1 MKKNKRP
8 VKPGSVIKYI
18 LLTLLALIYILPL
31 LWVIEV
37 SLKND
42 VELYSNP
49 FGIPE
54 VWQWGNYYVAFVT
67 AGLGVALKNSLIVCV
82 VTLIISLLVGAMAA
96 FGISRLHWRLSG
108 TMLLYFMTG
117 MMVPVHCVL
126 IPLFVTFSKVGL
138 VNNLVG
144 IILPYITF
152 SLPMTIFILYG
163 FFQSLPHELFEA
175 ACIDG
180 ASIYD
185 CFFKIALPLAKTGM
199 FVTGLM
205 TFIGNW
211 NELLV
216 AMVFIS
222 DAAKKTLPVSLTS
235 FASPYATNFTQMF
248 AAIVISVLPTI
259 IVYSIFSNK
268 IVAGLTAG
276 AVKG

>member
-8 VKPGSVIKYI
+8 VKAGTIIKYI
-18 LLTLLALIYILPL
+18 LLTILALIYLLPL

-42 VELYSNP
+42 AELYSNP
-49 FGIPE
+49 FGFPS
-54 VWQWGNYYVAFVT
+54 VVQWGNYYVAFVT
-67 AGLGVALKNSLIVCV
+67 AGLGVALKNSFIVCV
-82 VTLIISLLVGAMAA
+82 VTLVISLLAGAMAA
-96 FGISRLHWRLSG
+96 FGLSRLHWKLSG
-108 TMLLYFMTG
+108 PMLMYFMIG

-126 IPLFVTFSKVGL
+126 IPLFVSFSKVGL
-138 VNNLVG
+138 VNSLVS

-180 ASIYD
+180 ASVYG
-185 CFFKIALPLAKTGM
+185 CFFKIALPLAQTGL

-205 TFIGNW
+205 TFIANW

-259 IVYSIFSNK
+259 IVYCAFSNK